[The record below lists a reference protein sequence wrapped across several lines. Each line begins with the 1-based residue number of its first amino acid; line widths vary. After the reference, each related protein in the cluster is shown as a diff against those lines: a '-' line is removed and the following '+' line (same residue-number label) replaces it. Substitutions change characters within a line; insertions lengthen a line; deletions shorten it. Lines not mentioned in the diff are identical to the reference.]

1 MFNRVRRATIACF
14 LVLCMTAGTVPW
26 VGAAEESTPLSAA
39 AGVHTAPRT
48 DGHYVV
54 WIAGQSPSDVYAANL
69 SDRRPF
75 PVATGPAD
83 QTLPDIDGGIAV
95 WAASSDECPTCQR
108 DIRGKD
114 LATGREFDVVST
126 PADESLPAISGN
138 WVVWVT
144 TEDGVQLLQ
153 ARDIHADAEP
163 LVLASLKTEPAGRPA
178 IDGDRVVWGE
188 QATGQDKVA
197 RWRLLTRKIGA
208 GDPMVI
214 AEGNGSA
221 GLVGYD
227 VAGDTVVYAADG
239 NLNAYS
245 IVSGKTRTLASAAQF
260 PTTDGRYVFWE
271 DHRFFAQTEGQRV
284 DLSGYDLSTDSAFG
298 VSVNQGRNGSPDTK
312 ARTLTWQ
319 RGRDS
324 EIAVYA
330 ATITD
335 TLPSTRRPDPGATSP
350 NWFYFSETGHYLSFG
365 FKHFWEQS
373 GGLPVFGFPL
383 TEEFDE
389 LNPGLGKLL
398 SVQYLERQRYEYH
411 PEHAGTPYE
420 TELGLLGTEDAQQRK
435 LLGTQAFQPL
445 PASTNIDANC
455 IFMPETGHRLCGGFK
470 AYWQSHGL
478 EFGDPGMSYRESLA
492 LFGYPISEEFT
503 DPSTGLVTQY
513 FERARFEYHPEKPDP
528 YKVLLGRLGADR
540 IAERGWE
547 QGVFGPHP

>member
-1 MFNRVRRATIACF
+1 MFNRVRRAAIAFF
-14 LVLCMTAGTVPW
+14 LVLCVTAGTVPW
-26 VGAAEESTPLSAA
+26 VGAIQTPTPLSAA
-39 AGVHTAPRT
+39 AGLHTAPRT
-48 DGHYVV
+48 DGTYVV
-54 WIAGQSPSDVYAANL
+54 WIEGQSPSEIYAANL

-83 QTLPDIDGGIAV
+83 QTLPDIDGGVAV
-95 WAASSDECPTCQR
+95 WAESSDECPTCQR

-114 LATGREFDVVST
+114 LAAGREFDVVTT

-138 WVVWVT
+138 WVVWVS
-144 TEDGVQLLQ
+144 TEDGAQLLQ
-153 ARDIHADAEP
+153 ARDIHSEEEP
-163 LVLASLKTEPAGRPA
+163 LVLAPLQAAPAGRPT

-188 QATGQDKVA
+188 QTTGQDQVA
-197 RWRLLTRKIGA
+197 RWRLLTRQIGA
-208 GDPMVI
+208 GDPLVI
-214 AEGNGSA
+214 AEGTGAA

-227 VAGDTVVYAADG
+227 VAGDTVVYTADG
-239 NLNAYS
+239 NLNVYS
-245 IVSGKTRTLASAAQF
+245 VDTGKTRTLASAAQF

-271 DHRFFAQTEGQRV
+271 DHRYFSQSEGQRV
-284 DLSGYDLSTDSAFG
+284 DLSGYDLTTDSAFG
-298 VSVNQGRNGSPDTK
+298 VSLNRGRNGSPDAK
-312 ARTLTWQ
+312 AGMLTWQ

-330 ATITD
+330 TTIAD
-335 TLPSTRRPDPGATSP
+335 SLPSTRRPDPGTTSP
-350 NWFYFSETGHYLSFG
+350 DWFYFSETGHYLSFG
-365 FKHFWEQS
+365 FNHFWEQS

-389 LNPGLGKLL
+389 LTPGLDKPLT
-398 SVQYLERQRYEYH
+398 VQYLERQRYEYH

-420 TELGLLGTEDAQQRK
+420 TELGLLGTEDAQQRN

-445 PASTNIDANC
+445 PASTPSDANC
-455 IFMPETGHRLCGGFK
+455 TVIQETGHRLCGGFR

-478 EFGDPGMSYRESLA
+478 EFGDPGISYRESLA

-503 DPSTGLVTQY
+503 DPSTGLTVQY

-540 IAERGWE
+540 IAERGW
-547 QGVFGPHP
+547 